1 MIKAFHESDADLI
14 ELNLSCPNIPG
25 KPQLAYDF
33 DETDKTLKTV
43 CGLGDKPLGLKL
55 PPYFDF
61 VHFERMAEVILRY
74 PVSFISCINSV
85 GNTMV
90 IDPEL
95 ERPVIRPKNGFGGLS
110 GQYLKPIGLANVR
123 AFSQLLGGK
132 VQVVGVG
139 GVVSGL
145 DAFEYLLAGADAI
158 QVGTTYEKEG
168 VDCFERIHQELA
180 DVMQR
185 KGYASLDQVRGKL
198 KSFDE

>member
-1 MIKAFHESDADLI
+1 
-14 ELNLSCPNIPG
+14 
-25 KPQLAYDF
+25 
-33 DETDKTLKTV
+33 
-43 CGLGDKPLGLKL
+43 
-55 PPYFDF
+55 
-61 VHFERMAEVILRY
+61 
-74 PVSFISCINSV
+74 
-85 GNTMV
+85 MV